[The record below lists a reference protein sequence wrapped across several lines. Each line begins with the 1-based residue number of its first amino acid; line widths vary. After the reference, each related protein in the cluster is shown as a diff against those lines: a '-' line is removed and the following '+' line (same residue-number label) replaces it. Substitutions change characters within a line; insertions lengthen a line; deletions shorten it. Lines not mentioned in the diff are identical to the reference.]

1 MCSVGSAAG
10 LRLRPTMR
18 SSSGPARLLTGSWS
32 GRAVYVAVRRVRQ
45 IAVGGELTN
54 LHFLETAMPVT
65 SVTTHAAQPHRWAAF
80 AVLLAGA
87 FLPPLDFFI
96 VNVALP
102 SIRGGLGASPAQV
115 QLVISAY
122 AATYAVFLITGGRL
136 GDLFGRRRVF
146 LAGMAGFG
154 AASLIGGLATTPA
167 MLIAGRALQG
177 LSAAAMAPQGLA
189 SIHALFPEQERARAL
204 AVYGAALG
212 LAAVL
217 AQALGGVLIAADLFG
232 LQWRVIFLIN
242 LPIVAAVFIA
252 GIPFLPDTRSP
263 TPLPLDRLGVLLCAL
278 TLGLLVV
285 PLVEGREL
293 GWPWWLCLML
303 LSAPLVAMTFWRY
316 EIALERRGG
325 TPLVSP
331 QLSAAPGLIA
341 GLSGVLLFYV
351 VSAFFLTFS
360 VYLQDALGAT
370 PLTTGLMFVPF
381 GIGYV
386 IGPLTTPA
394 AIRRFGRFVPALGMA
409 LEVLGCL
416 LLSAAVGIAPA
427 GESPA
432 LMAMVVGVGLLGFGQ
447 GWALPTLI
455 RTVID
460 RAPAGGAGMAA
471 GLVNS
476 ALQISAA
483 LGVAVL
489 GGVFYAVA
497 TPANSPAT
505 VAHGFVAALL
515 GIALCLSLA
524 AWLSVYASTPRSR
537 ANPTS

>member
-1 MCSVGSAAG
+1 MNLS
-10 LRLRPTMR
+10 T
-18 SSSGPARLLTGSWS
+18 PA
-32 GRAVYVAVRRVRQ
+32 VATVSRRW
-45 IAVGGELTN
+45 L
-54 LHFLETAMPVT
+54 
-65 SVTTHAAQPHRWAAF
+65 AF

-102 SIRGGLGASPAQV
+102 SIRQGLGATPAQIEW
-115 QLVISAY
+115 VISAY

-154 AASLIGGLATTPA
+154 LASLICGLATTPQV
-167 MLIAGRALQG
+167 LIAGRVLQG

-189 SIHALFPEQERARAL
+189 SIHALFPEHERSRAL

-212 LAAVL
+212 FAAVV
-217 AQALGGVLIAADLFG
+217 AQVLGGVLIAADLFG

-242 LPIVAAVFIA
+242 LPIVAAVFLA

-263 TPLPLDRLGVLLCAL
+263 TPASLDRLGVLLCAL

-285 PLVEGREL
+285 PLVQGREL

-303 LSAPLVAMTFWRY
+303 LCAPLVAVGFWRH
-316 EIALERRGG
+316 EVALQQRGG
-325 TPLVSP
+325 TPLLSP
-331 QLSAAPGLIA
+331 QLAHSPRLLA
-341 GLSGVLLFYV
+341 GLVSALFFYV

-360 VYLQDALGAT
+360 VYLQDALGAS
-370 PLTTGLMFVPF
+370 PVVTGLMFVPF
-381 GIGYV
+381 GVGFLV
-386 IGPLTTPA
+386 GPLTTPL
-394 AIRRFGRFVPALGMA
+394 AIRCFGRWVPALGML
-409 LEVLGCL
+409 LEALGCL
-416 LLSAAVGIAPA
+416 ILSVAVSAAAA
-427 GESPA
+427 GERPA
-432 LMAMVVGVGLLGFGQ
+432 LMPLIVGVALLGFGQ

-455 RTVID
+455 RSVID
-460 RAPAGGAGMAA
+460 RAPAGGSGMVS

-489 GGVFYAVA
+489 GGLFYAVA
-497 TPANSPAT
+497 APAHSPAT
-505 VAHGFVAALL
+505 LAHGFVAALL
-515 GIALCLSLA
+515 GIAVSLCLAALLA
-524 AWLSVYASTPRSR
+524 LYASAPRSK
-537 ANPTS
+537 SL

>member
-1 MCSVGSAAG
+1 MSFATPTTRAA
-10 LRLRPTMR
+10 
-18 SSSGPARLLTGSWS
+18 A
-32 GRAVYVAVRRVRQ
+32 
-45 IAVGGELTN
+45 
-54 LHFLETAMPVT
+54 
-65 SVTTHAAQPHRWAAF
+65 PHRWLAF

-102 SIRGGLGASPAQV
+102 SIRSGLGASPAQV

-154 AASLIGGLATTPA
+154 MASLICGLASTPTL
-167 MLIAGRALQG
+167 LIAGRALQG

-217 AQALGGVLIAADLFG
+217 AQALGGVLIAANLFG
-232 LQWRVIFLIN
+232 LHWRIIFLIN

-285 PLVEGREL
+285 PLVEGREW
-293 GWPWWLCLML
+293 GWPWWLCVML
-303 LSAPLVAMTFWRY
+303 LSAPVLAMAFWRY

-331 QLSAAPGLIA
+331 QLSQSPGLLA
-341 GLSGVLLFYV
+341 GLTGVLLFYV

-370 PLTTGLMFVPF
+370 PLATGLMFVPF

-394 AIRRFGRFVPALGMA
+394 AIRRFGRYVPALGMA

-416 LLSAAVGIAPA
+416 LLSAAVAAAPP
-427 GESPA
+427 GKSPA
-432 LMAMVVGVGLLGFGQ
+432 YAVVVLAVGLLGFGQ

-489 GGVFYAVA
+489 GGLFYAVA
-497 TPANSPAT
+497 APANSA
-505 VAHGFVAALL
+505 ASLADGFVAALL
-515 GIALCLSLA
+515 GIAVCLSIA
-524 AWLSVYASTPRSR
+524 ACLSVYAGRPRSQ
-537 ANPTS
+537 PIQPS